1 MTSCLIEHVNL
12 IVHKQLV
19 KMQTEKKV
27 IICFILKTLAISSKY
42 SGQHCKRF
50 LQRQKRKININF
62 FTFSEILNSIL
73 SSWSRQSRD
82 LPGDGW
88 KLVIRKNNARSGP
101 PPQKKKVLCLYL
113 NFEAGL
119 FLLMSLRNFCN
130 SLLWSRTFLEKSS
143 LTKMLEPRSCNH
155 F

>member
-1 MTSCLIEHVNL
+1 MSTNSLSKCKLKKRLLFVL
-12 IVHKQLV
+12 FYRLLQSV
-19 KMQTEKKV
+19 QT
-27 IICFILKTLAISSKY
+27 SKY
-42 SGQHCKRF
+42 SGQHCKRS
-50 LQRQKRKININF
+50 LQRQKKKINIIF

-130 SLLWSRTFLEKSS
+130 SLLWSRTFLDKSS